1 MLKKYANSETINQNW
16 VFYCEKCDYGCNKKF
31 LFSQHLKTKKHLK
44 QKCSNNAQ
52 KNMQEHL
59 CCKKCG
65 KQYKHIQSYK
75 RHVRKCVILAENPPK
90 CENVVVSN
98 SNSMIEHEVDIE
110 KQELRNMVTTLITQ
124 NQAMLMENKEMREMV
139 HDMLPKIGSNNTTI
153 NNRFN
158 LQVFLNEKCK
168 DAINLSEFVESL
180 QLELGDLENTT
191 QVGFVGGVAKIFVK
205 GLRELDLH
213 KRPIHCSDLK
223 RDVLYVRDNDT
234 WKKDSDNN
242 KHVKAA
248 INYNDLLG
256 HFGLGK
262 QYEKINEAQKIR
274 WVYLK
279 QNTLAMES
287 CGYKGY
293 EDPPQIIEF
302 IKTHI
307 DHKRMYAQMLEK
319 KIMMFYESLKW
330 NEPVN
335 KKTSMERFF

>member
-1 MLKKYANSETINQNW
+1 
-16 VFYCEKCDYGCNKKF
+16 
-31 LFSQHLKTKKHLK
+31 
-44 QKCSNNAQ
+44 
-52 KNMQEHL
+52 
-59 CCKKCG
+59 
-65 KQYKHIQSYK
+65 
-75 RHVRKCVILAENPPK
+75 
-90 CENVVVSN
+90 
-98 SNSMIEHEVDIE
+98 MIEHEVDIE

-248 INYNDLLG
+248 INTVAK
-256 HFGLGK
+256 K
-262 QYEKINEAQKIR
+262 QISSIKEWEDKNPDWNKTEEGTEQYIKMVRHVTGSSDDNTIENKIIKSIAKEVAISK
-274 WVYLK
+274 
-279 QNTLAMES
+279 
-287 CGYKGY
+287 
-293 EDPPQIIEF
+293 DII
-302 IKTHI
+302 
-307 DHKRMYAQMLEK
+307 
-319 KIMMFYESLKW
+319 
-330 NEPVN
+330 P
-335 KKTSMERFF
+335 

>member
-1 MLKKYANSETINQNW
+1 MLKKYANSETINKNW
-16 VFYCEKCDYGCNKKF
+16 QFYCEKCDYGCNKKF

-59 CCKKCG
+59 CCEKCG

-75 RHVRKCVILAENPPK
+75 RHVRKCVILAETPPK
-90 CENVVVSN
+90 CENVVVSD

-248 INYNDLLG
+248 INTVAK
-256 HFGLGK
+256 K
-262 QYEKINEAQKIR
+262 QISSIKEWEDKNPDWNKTEEGTEQYIKMVRHVTGSSDDNTIENKIIKSIAKEVAISK
-274 WVYLK
+274 
-279 QNTLAMES
+279 
-287 CGYKGY
+287 
-293 EDPPQIIEF
+293 DII
-302 IKTHI
+302 
-307 DHKRMYAQMLEK
+307 
-319 KIMMFYESLKW
+319 
-330 NEPVN
+330 P
-335 KKTSMERFF
+335 